1 MKHLLFLLLLNITL
15 TTCTRLQGSG
25 QLAATEGSPV
35 PQAVVVSPAD
45 STIESET
52 ASSPPANTQKREA
65 NPNFTLEYL
74 MGKFDPAQH
83 PDFVA
88 VDWQYSDGDPY
99 FLRKDT
105 YAAFQKM
112 WEAAKADGVKL
123 TIISATRNFE
133 RQREIWEAKW
143 TGVRRIENGANAAQ
157 KYPEPKTRA
166 LKILEYSSM
175 PGTSRHHWG
184 TDIDLNDLDN
194 YTFEQGPGKPVYDW
208 LKAHAHEF
216 GFCQPYSKKG
226 PERPEG
232 YNEEKWHW
240 SYIPVARK
248 LTDMAAREMKD
259 EMIDGF
265 KGAGTAAQIGVVE
278 KYVLGVNKDCL

>member
-1 MKHLLFLLLLNITL
+1 MKHLLFLIFSTL
-15 TTCTRLQGSG
+15 MFSACTDVQGS
-25 QLAATEGSPV
+25 QQQATGEQPTLDTPPPGAGESTPAGKQINLNEPPNSEFSP
-35 PQAVVVSPAD
+35 D
-45 STIESET
+45 
-52 ASSPPANTQKREA
+52 
-65 NPNFTLEYL
+65 YL

-88 VDWQYSDGDPY
+88 VDSQYSDGDPY

-143 TGVRRIENGANAAQ
+143 TGARLIENGTNAAK

-194 YTFEQGPGKPVYDW
+194 FTFEQGPGKPVYDW

-226 PERPEG
+226 PDRPEG

-248 LTDMAAREMKD
+248 LTDLAAREMKD

-265 KGAGTAAQIGVVE
+265 KGAGTAAQIGVVK